1 MTEQEYQKRFLDQLL
16 IKFFKQFYALGTSAN
31 HFINWFLT
39 IVGLSISIL
48 LYNFES
54 FNSYFTVPV
63 LGVMFLGLT
72 FSALLGL
79 ASKYFFF
86 LSYSAFVSNENFS
99 SSDIEDLIAKY
110 KIDPDT
116 LKKITLIELPNEI
129 QERLYPSVLRKL
141 TNLIINTLLKKFDQ
155 LLPYELSAKC
165 CVIQLLLIG
174 FSVFTYMITI
184 SYLTFLLMTF

>member
-1 MTEQEYQKRFLDQLL
+1 
-16 IKFFKQFYALGTSAN
+16 
-31 HFINWFLT
+31 
-39 IVGLSISIL
+39 
-48 LYNFES
+48 
-54 FNSYFTVPV
+54 
-63 LGVMFLGLT
+63 MFLGLT

-86 LSYSAFVSNENFS
+86 LSYSAFVSNENFA

-129 QERLYPSVLRKL
+129 QERLYPSILRKL
-141 TNLIINTLLKKFDQ
+141 TNLIINTLLKKFDKS
-155 LLPYELSAKC
+155 LPYELSAKC

>member
-1 MTEQEYQKRFLDQLL
+1 MTEHESKKLFLDQLL

-54 FNSYFTVPV
+54 FNTYFTIPV
-63 LGVMFLGLT
+63 LGAMFLGLT
-72 FSALLGL
+72 FSAFFGL

-86 LSYSAFVSNENFS
+86 LSYSAFVSNENFA
-99 SSDIEDLIAKY
+99 SSDIEDLVTKY

-116 LKKITLIELPNEI
+116 LKKITLTELPNEI
-129 QERLYPSVLRKL
+129 QERLYPSFLRKL
-141 TNLIINTLLKKFDQ
+141 TNLIINTLLKKFDKS
-155 LLPYELSAKC
+155 LPYELPAKC

-174 FSVFTYMITI
+174 FSVFAYMTTI
-184 SYLTFLLMTF
+184 SCLTVLLMIF

>member
-1 MTEQEYQKRFLDQLL
+1 MTEHESKKLFLDQLL

-54 FNSYFTVPV
+54 FNTYFTIPI
-63 LGVMFLGLT
+63 LGAMFLGLT

-79 ASKYFFF
+79 ASKHFFF
-86 LSYSAFVSNENFS
+86 LSYSAFVSNENFA

-116 LKKITLIELPNEI
+116 LKITLIELPNEI
-129 QERLYPSVLRKL
+129 QERLYPSILRKL
-141 TNLIINTLLKKFDQ
+141 TNLIINTLLKKFDKS
-155 LLPYELSAKC
+155 LPYELSAKC

>member
-1 MTEQEYQKRFLDQLL
+1 MTEHESKKLFLDQLL

-31 HFINWFLT
+31 RFINWFLT

-54 FNSYFTVPV
+54 FNTYFTIPI
-63 LGVMFLGLT
+63 LGAMFLGLT

-86 LSYSAFVSNENFS
+86 LSYSAFVSNENFA

-116 LKKITLIELPNEI
+116 LKIITLIELPNEI

-141 TNLIINTLLKKFDQ
+141 TLI
-155 LLPYELSAKC
+155 
-165 CVIQLLLIG
+165 
-174 FSVFTYMITI
+174 
-184 SYLTFLLMTF
+184 